1 MFEVVSIYP
10 QFNWFPTCKF
20 RTCLAVARLLVA
32 PPVSWGGERCAMPS
46 ERCFGQLPFGHG
58 SSMEDEDFPFLNGMD
73 IQLIWWPSC
82 CQALRQKHET
92 HWIGF
97 LGKILTGN
105 QRFSHDFPMK
115 YWFFRL
121 EFSFKTNPMINMFR
135 DTLFQLFWINFRNR
149 CQPVRKIVFG

>member
-1 MFEVVSIYP
+1 MFG
-10 QFNWFPTCKF
+10 QQCLRWFPFTHSLIGSL
-20 RTCLAVARLLVA
+20 LASFVLAWLWPRLLVA

-121 EFSFKTNPMINMFR
+121 EFSFKPI
-135 DTLFQLFWINFRNR
+135 Q
-149 CQPVRKIVFG
+149 